1 MLFSILIQTIQLMT
15 IIAILIIHGLDYY
28 EIVCK
33 YRGKSD
39 NHTLKDVKQYTVFSI
54 MLIIII
60 TFNYFHSYFE
70 FNFSLHFY
78 MSLSNLFS
86 MKSHEVNNI
95 ILLVDQQENKY

>member
-1 MLFSILIQTIQLMT
+1 MLFSILIQSIQLMT

-33 YRGKSD
+33 YRRKSD

>member
-1 MLFSILIQTIQLMT
+1 MT
-15 IIAILIIHGLDYY
+15 IITILIIHGLDYY
-28 EIVCK
+28 EIVYK
-33 YRGKSD
+33 YRRKTD

-60 TFNYFHSYFE
+60 TFNYIHSYFE

-95 ILLVDQQENKY
+95 ILLVDQHKININYLPTYDRI